1 MQVATAGTMSAAGL
15 EAMRMALNLLEQS
28 GKSSKEGGRST
39 DQGGFLLAG
48 MLFLATLPALLAGL
62 TGHKLFLN
70 LR

>member
-39 DQGGFLLAG
+39 DQGGLLLAG

-62 TGHKLFLN
+62 TGHKLFLK